1 MLILMNAD
9 ATPAMIKRVCE
20 EVVDLGLTPH
30 PIKGLQRTVINVTGN
45 KYQVNADRIL
55 TLDGVH
61 DIVIITKPYK
71 LVSRES
77 HPEDSH
83 IDIGAGVII
92 GGPEFVVMAGP
103 CSVESREQC
112 FKIAEYV
119 AKKGARVFRG
129 GAFKPRTSPYSFQG
143 LGEEGLK
150 ILAEVREKF
159 GLLIVTEAVDTETL
173 DMVGD
178 YTDIIQIGARNM
190 QNYSLLRKAGRT
202 NKPILIKRGMSASL
216 DEFLMAAE
224 YVMVEGNPRVIL
236 CERGV
241 RTFSNHNRNVLDLS
255 AVTYVKKFSHLPI
268 IADPSH
274 GSGQKYKVVP
284 LSRASLA
291 AGADGLLVE
300 VHHEPEKALSDG
312 PQAITLT
319 DFENLMSDVK
329 KIAVA
334 IGRTCK

>member
-1 MLILMNAD
+1 M
-9 ATPAMIKRVCE
+9 
-20 EVVDLGLTPH
+20 
-30 PIKGLQRTVINVTGN
+30 
-45 KYQVNADRIL
+45 
-55 TLDGVH
+55 
-61 DIVIITKPYK
+61 
-71 LVSRES
+71 
-77 HPEDSH
+77 
-83 IDIGAGVII
+83 
-92 GGPEFVVMAGP
+92 
-103 CSVESREQC
+103 
-112 FKIAEYV
+112 
-119 AKKGARVFRG
+119 
-129 GAFKPRTSPYSFQG
+129 
-143 LGEEGLK
+143 
-150 ILAEVREKF
+150 
-159 GLLIVTEAVDTETL
+159 IVTEAVDTDTL
-173 DMVGD
+173 ELVCE
-178 YTDIIQIGARNM
+178 YADIIQIGARNM
-190 QNYSLLRKAGRT
+190 QNYSLLKKAGRT
-202 NKPILIKRGMSASL
+202 NKPVLIKRGMSASL

-319 DFENLMSDVK
+319 DFDDLMSDVK
-329 KIAVA
+329 KIAAA